1 MLDSLVAKIPWI
13 AGTGPQPAIGLFS
26 QCSLMRNLAGF
37 AFPGASSEDEER
49 AVEER
54 ILGVLE
60 NLGMLSSGQYYSLSG
75 IDPREAYLLAERRLA
90 PFDLL
95 NGRLHAGVYVT
106 EEQSLSIA
114 VNGANHLCLTAIG
127 PGLQFQELHTR
138 INLLDDTLAGMLDYA
153 FDKRFGFLTRSIAHV
168 GTGLK
173 ASVMLH
179 LPALVMEN
187 GLPPLLQTLRQRRQ
201 LLNGQKSMV
210 AAQPARGLV
219 AAETDRR
226 LALIHHQPSLAEAL
240 YYDLSGILYGDIND
254 SQGDL
259 FVLANQ
265 NTLGVSEEEM
275 LFHLRHSAGE
285 IIGRETDTRK
295 NIMAREH
302 RRLEDRVARALGVAR
317 SARLLG
323 FSEALSLLSSIRLG
337 VDTGLLKGYSLQRL
351 TELVFASQSAH
362 LKIKADH
369 ETNEWT
375 LSIQRADLFRARF
388 CQERKP

>member
-13 AGTGPQPAIGLFS
+13 TGVGPQSAVALFS
-26 QCSLMRNLAGF
+26 QCSLIRNLAGF
-37 AFPGASSEDEER
+37 AFPGTSSEDEER

-54 ILGVLE
+54 ILGVIE
-60 NLGMLSSGQYYSLSG
+60 NLGMMAAGQYYSMASV
-75 IDPREAYLLAERRLA
+75 DPREAYLLAERRLV

-95 NGRLHAGVYVT
+95 NGRTHAGVYVS
-106 EEQSLSIA
+106 EDQAFSIA
-114 VNGANHLCLTAIG
+114 INGANHVCITAIA
-127 PGLQFQELHTR
+127 PGLQVQEVYNR
-138 INLLDDTLAGMLDYA
+138 INLIDDTLAGMLDYA
-153 FDKRFGFLTRSIAHV
+153 FDKKFGFLTRSISHV

-173 ASVMLH
+173 ASMMLH
-179 LPALVMEN
+179 LPALTMES
-187 GLPPLLQTLRQRRQ
+187 GLAPLMQTLRQRRHV
-201 LLNGQKSMV
+201 LNGQKSTL
-210 AAQPARGLV
+210 AAQPSRGPV

-240 YYDLSGILYGDIND
+240 YYDLSGLLYGDFNET
-254 SQGDL
+254 QGDL
-259 FVLANQ
+259 FLLGNQ

-275 LFHLRHSAGE
+275 LFHLRHSAVE
-285 IIGRETDTRK
+285 IINRECETRK
-295 NIMAREH
+295 SLMDREH

-337 VDTGLLKGYSLQRL
+337 VDVGLLPGYSLQRL

-388 CQERKP
+388 CQDRKI